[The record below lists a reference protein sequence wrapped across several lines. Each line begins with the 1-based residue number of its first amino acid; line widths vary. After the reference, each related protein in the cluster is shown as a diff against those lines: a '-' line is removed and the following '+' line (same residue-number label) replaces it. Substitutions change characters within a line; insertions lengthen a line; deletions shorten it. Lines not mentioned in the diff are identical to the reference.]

1 MMQLSIHKYNTC
13 IKAYRR
19 FQILHYVMRPLYNK
33 QSFMELGVCQLENIV
48 TNKDR
53 QGFMFY
59 EYSIFI
65 RYYTD
70 TKYLLNTIV
79 ERLITHLVK

>member
-1 MMQLSIHKYNTC
+1 
-13 IKAYRR
+13 
-19 FQILHYVMRPLYNK
+19 MRPLYNK
-33 QSFMELGVCQLENIV
+33 QSFTELGVYQLENIV
-48 TNKDR
+48 THKNR

-70 TKYLLNTIV
+70 TKYFLNTIV
-79 ERLITHLVK
+79 ARLITHIVK

>member
-1 MMQLSIHKYNTC
+1 
-13 IKAYRR
+13 
-19 FQILHYVMRPLYNK
+19 
-33 QSFMELGVCQLENIV
+33 MELGVCQLENIV
-48 TNKDR
+48 THKDR

-70 TKYLLNTIV
+70 TKYFVNTIV
-79 ERLITHLVK
+79 ARLITHIVN

>member
-1 MMQLSIHKYNTC
+1 MK
-13 IKAYRR
+13 
-19 FQILHYVMRPLYNK
+19 RPLYNK
-33 QSFMELGVCQLENIV
+33 QSFTELGVCQLENIV
-48 TNKDR
+48 TQKNR

-70 TKYLLNTIV
+70 TKYFFNTIV
-79 ERLITHLVK
+79 ARLITHIVK

>member
-1 MMQLSIHKYNTC
+1 ML
-13 IKAYRR
+13 
-19 FQILHYVMRPLYNK
+19 PLYNK
-33 QSFMELGVCQLENIV
+33 QSFTELGVCQLENIV
-48 TNKDR
+48 PHKNR

-70 TKYLLNTIV
+70 TKYFLNTIV
-79 ERLITHLVK
+79 AIVK

>member
-1 MMQLSIHKYNTC
+1 MK
-13 IKAYRR
+13 
-19 FQILHYVMRPLYNK
+19 RPLYNK

-48 TNKDR
+48 THKDR

-65 RYYTD
+65 RYYTE
-70 TKYLLNTIV
+70 TKYFCNIIV
-79 ERLITHLVK
+79 ARLITHIVK

>member
-1 MMQLSIHKYNTC
+1 
-13 IKAYRR
+13 
-19 FQILHYVMRPLYNK
+19 MRPLYNK
-33 QSFMELGVCQLENIV
+33 QGFMELGVCQLENIV
-48 TNKDR
+48 THKDR

-70 TKYLLNTIV
+70 TEYFLNTIV
-79 ERLITHLVK
+79 ARLITHIDK

>member
-13 IKAYRR
+13 IRAYR
-19 FQILHYVMRPLYNK
+19 FQILHSVMRPLYNK

>member
-1 MMQLSIHKYNTC
+1 MQLSIHKLNTC

-19 FQILHYVMRPLYNK
+19 FQILHSLKRPLYNR
-33 QSFMELGVCQLENIV
+33 QIFTQLGVCQLENIM
-48 TNKDR
+48 TLKDR
-53 QGFMFY
+53 QVFMFY

-70 TKYLLNTIV
+70 TKIFFNTIV
-79 ERLITHLVK
+79 ATLITHS

>member
-1 MMQLSIHKYNTC
+1 MQLSIHKYNTC
-13 IKAYRR
+13 IKAYSR
-19 FQILHYVMRPLYNK
+19 FQILHSVMRPLYNK

-48 TNKDR
+48 THKDR
-53 QGFMFY
+53 HGFMFY

-79 ERLITHLVK
+79 ARLITHIVK

>member
-1 MMQLSIHKYNTC
+1 
-13 IKAYRR
+13 
-19 FQILHYVMRPLYNK
+19 MRPLYNK
-33 QSFMELGVCQLENIV
+33 QSFTELGDCQLENIV
-48 TNKDR
+48 THKDR

-70 TKYLLNTIV
+70 TKYFFYTIV
-79 ERLITHLVK
+79 ARLITHIVKLLPNS

>member
-1 MMQLSIHKYNTC
+1 MSWSNK
-13 IKAYRR
+13 
-19 FQILHYVMRPLYNK
+19 QIYNK
-33 QSFMELGVCQLENIV
+33 QSFTELGVCQLENIV
-48 TNKDR
+48 THNDR

-70 TKYLLNTIV
+70 TKYFFNTIV
-79 ERLITHLVK
+79 ARPITHIVK

>member
-1 MMQLSIHKYNTC
+1 
-13 IKAYRR
+13 
-19 FQILHYVMRPLYNK
+19 MRPLYNK
-33 QSFMELGVCQLENIV
+33 QSITELGVCQLENIV
-48 TNKDR
+48 THKNR

-70 TKYLLNTIV
+70 TKYFLNTIV
-79 ERLITHLVK
+79 ARLITHTVK

>member
-1 MMQLSIHKYNTC
+1 
-13 IKAYRR
+13 
-19 FQILHYVMRPLYNK
+19 MRPLYNK
-33 QSFMELGVCQLENIV
+33 QSFMELGVCQFENIV
-48 TNKDR
+48 THKDR

-70 TKYLLNTIV
+70 I
-79 ERLITHLVK
+79 

>member
-1 MMQLSIHKYNTC
+1 M
-13 IKAYRR
+13 
-19 FQILHYVMRPLYNK
+19 FQILHSVMRPLYNK
-33 QSFMELGVCQLENIV
+33 QSFTELGVCQLENIV
-48 TNKDR
+48 THKNR

-70 TKYLLNTIV
+70 TKYFLHTIV
-79 ERLITHLVK
+79 ARLITHIVK

>member
-1 MMQLSIHKYNTC
+1 
-13 IKAYRR
+13 
-19 FQILHYVMRPLYNK
+19 
-33 QSFMELGVCQLENIV
+33 MELGVCQLENIV
-48 TNKDR
+48 AHKDR

-70 TKYLLNTIV
+70 TKYFLNTIV
-79 ERLITHLVK
+79 ARLITHIVK

>member
-1 MMQLSIHKYNTC
+1 
-13 IKAYRR
+13 
-19 FQILHYVMRPLYNK
+19 MRPLYNK
-33 QSFMELGVCQLENIV
+33 QSFTELGVSQLENIV
-48 TNKDR
+48 THKNR

-70 TKYLLNTIV
+70 TKYFLNTIV
-79 ERLITHLVK
+79 ARLITHIVN